1 MSAAADEAAPIA
13 WKELESS
20 AVRAFAAKD
29 YDRAVHLLSQ
39 AIELKPDR
47 YVLYSNRSAA
57 YARAGDFAAAERDA
71 RTALGLR
78 PRSAPALFRLGAALF
93 SQERHE
99 EGWAAFADGLAIKPG
114 DVHARS
120 MLLACEE
127 ALVRQVRPNAASAP
141 PPRITRPIRRDL
153 VGKRPW
159 SESGARRRRG
169 S

>member
-1 MSAAADEAAPIA
+1 MSAVSDEAGPVT

-20 AVRAFAAKD
+20 GVRAFAAMD
-29 YDRAVHLLSQ
+29 YDRAIHLLSQ
-39 AIELKPDR
+39 AIELRPDR

-57 YARAGDFAAAERDA
+57 YARAGDFVAAERDA
-71 RTALGLR
+71 RTALELR

-99 EGWAAFADGLAIKPG
+99 EGWTAFADGLAIKPD

-127 ALVRQVRPNAASAP
+127 ALVRQVRPHAAPA
-141 PPRITRPIRRDL
+141 RPL
-153 VGKRPW
+153 
-159 SESGARRRRG
+159 RG
-169 S
+169 SPDPSAG